1 MTQGCRC
8 CSHESATERLTIGA
22 HPAVAAVKPTDTVQ
36 AVSDRSPRAL
46 DAMKALG
53 INHCCGAHLSLAEA
67 AASAGVPFETLLARL
82 EEALAA
88 EATR

>member
-1 MTQGCRC
+1 MTAGCRC
-8 CSHESATERLTIGA
+8 CSHETA
-22 HPAVAAVKPTDTVQ
+22 PAPLAIEARRPAAVKPSDTVQ

-46 DAMKALG
+46 ETMKALG

-67 AASAGVPFETLLARL
+67 AASAGVPLATLMTHLD
-82 EEALAA
+82 EAFAA